1 MTAQAGTWGTM
12 KFDSGK
18 WGVTPEAGEINF
30 DLIEYVIVENAAS
43 VVITVTRSDGDY
55 GVLKVDYSL
64 QDESATATTDYEY
77 QTGTLTFNDG
87 ETSKQ
92 IAINI
97 VDDLTYEGD
106 ERFTISL
113 SNLDKNHVGEGSIGS
128 NDTALIIIEE
138 DDAIPPA
145 GEISFELDTESVNEN
160 DGSLTMNVNR
170 TGGSFGEVSISY
182 SSTDDTASAG
192 ADFTSVSDTLTFA
205 DGETT
210 KTITIDL
217 INDDNYESD
226 ETFTVQLSNLM
237 GESTLGISK
246 SVVTIFDDEPTPEAG
261 VLEIEHASYSVSEN
275 TLSLSINIL
284 RTDGDFGEV
293 SVDVAT
299 SNSTALAGED
309 YESTSE
315 TFTFADGEI
324 LKTITLIIT
333 DDSTYEGDETFNIQ
347 LSNIVGTEL
356 GNQSTSVIIIAEDDE
371 VPPAGIIQFSGATYS
386 VDENASTVL
395 LTITRANGSYGS
407 SSVDV
412 STIVGAALDGEDYWF
427 ITETVMFFDG
437 DTSKTITITILD
449 DNVYEGD
456 ESFNVVLS
464 NLVGEAT
471 LGNPSTAI
479 VTIIENDEIPLAGIL
494 QFSGE
499 SYSVNERAGSVT
511 ITVQRI
517 DGSYGDVSV
526 DYSVTDGDAINGSDY
541 SVSDGTLYF
550 IDGEMSKTIIIDI
563 IDDALDEV
571 TETLIVN
578 LSNPIN
584 AVLGNN
590 QTASV
595 SILDNDN
602 PPSSDYDSK
611 SSGGGGSFGYWLI
624 LLATAIRLRKST
636 RLKLAA

>member
-43 VVITVTRSDGDY
+43 VVITVTRSDGDH

-160 DGSLTMNVNR
+160 DGSLTVNVNR

-449 DNVYEGD
+449 DDVYEGD